1 MLSFR
6 YACSGEVD
14 MTFRNQPR
22 CLTPSHLTT
31 NHMTSYHITSQHSTS
46 HHHHGNKTSH
56 HQTSLDHRER
66 LKGRAQKNSVFVIAL
81 VGGLVIG
88 KFFRG
93 FIGSLPLKLPPPD
106 APELLLFADSD
117 TVHMAGVQNS
127 RSKGSYKV
135 GPIGIAKLILHLRYE
150 AGPIGN
156 HAVPKLGASIALA
169 WR

>member
-1 MLSFR
+1 
-6 YACSGEVD
+6 

-117 TVHMAGVQNS
+117 TVHIFAFQSTS
-127 RSKGSYKV
+127 RDQ
-135 GPIGIAKLILHLRYE
+135 HLMRRP
-150 AGPIGN
+150 G
-156 HAVPKLGASIALA
+156 HASVSRPAAVIMRSLSTSMH
-169 WR
+169 